1 MPSVELPRA
10 CPPAAPPAAPSSAAA
25 TGVAAAAAAAAATAA
40 ATAAEEEEVSSGGL
54 PSSLVEAARA
64 VPGRRVC
71 VVGGR
76 TGVGKTRVLM
86 ALRQMGAR
94 LLAF

>member
-1 MPSVELPRA
+1 MQLIDIDDETESGAGADASVNTSPTKSTAGISTRPPLPTPSV
-10 CPPAAPPAAPSSAAA
+10 
-25 TGVAAAAAAAAATAA
+25 
-40 ATAAEEEEVSSGGL
+40 EEEEVSSGGL